1 MCKLIKK
8 MIQKTQTINTKL
20 TPEQFKKINE
30 YCEKYGYA
38 KSQLF
43 RTTILRIIEDL
54 ENKK

>member
-1 MCKLIKK
+1 